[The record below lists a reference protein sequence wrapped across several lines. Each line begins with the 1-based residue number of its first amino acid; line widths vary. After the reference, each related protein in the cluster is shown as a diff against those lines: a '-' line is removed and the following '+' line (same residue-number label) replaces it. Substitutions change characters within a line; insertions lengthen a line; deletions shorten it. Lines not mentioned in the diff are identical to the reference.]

1 MIVYSLISAV
11 GTPQKAGAQDSPQM
25 FLLVGLLVGV
35 LGVVALGLIAALI
48 IVIKRRRP
56 AENAKTLLIH
66 DE

>member
-1 MIVYSLISAV
+1 MLSAV
-11 GTPQKAGAQDSPQM
+11 DIPQKVGAQDSPQM

-56 AENAKTLLIH
+56 AENAKTLLIY